1 MGFGSLIIAT
11 LLLFVPTIRHIF
23 AVSYVLYPICC
34 VVLAF
39 FIGGT
44 VGSAKLDRLY
54 KSITPEQK
62 YAGYDST
69 NYKSIYKDDI
79 DSYVQTSEILI
90 GKNIDNLKC
99 REEIMN
105 CYTKYKKYI
114 PYELGI
120 MALLSIITLFLG
132 GF

>member
-1 MGFGSLIIAT
+1 MFI
-11 LLLFVPTIRHIF
+11 PTIRYIF

-114 PYELGI
+114 PYELGV